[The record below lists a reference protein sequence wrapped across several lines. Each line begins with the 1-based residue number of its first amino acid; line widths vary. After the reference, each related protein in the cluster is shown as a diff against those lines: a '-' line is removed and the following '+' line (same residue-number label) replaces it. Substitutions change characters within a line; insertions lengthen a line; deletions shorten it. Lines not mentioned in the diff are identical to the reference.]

1 MVLSV
6 LNNRRSK
13 AAKQEAKSLYV
24 KAAMISDSSRDGR
37 MFKLRVGLRC
47 RGHMDKAFIEGAKK
61 TERHQELCLASIAKG
76 LDAPNP
82 PSVSVFQTAKTL
94 NKQIYTYLP
103 PEFAEEL
110 FALGGLYQTMQIDA
124 AKAIVLAQEV
134 SARVSLD
141 LGLDD
146 PLIALQ
152 FLRDE
157 IMAEIDPADLEKL
170 EDSENSEDADE
181 DG

>member
-6 LNNRRSK
+6 FKDKRSK
-13 AAKQEAKSLYV
+13 DAKRQAKSLYV
-24 KAAMISDSSRDGR
+24 KAAMMSDSTRDER
-37 MFKLRVGLRC
+37 MLKLRVGLRC
-47 RGHMDKAFIEGAKK
+47 RGHMDKVFIEGAQK
-61 TERHQELCLASIAKG
+61 TERHQELCLAAVAKG
-76 LDAPNP
+76 LDTPESP
-82 PSVSVFQTAKTL
+82 TVSVFQAAKTL
-94 NKQIYTYLP
+94 NKQIYTYIP

-110 FALGGLYQTMQIDA
+110 FTLGGLYQTMQIDA

-134 SARVSLD
+134 AARVSLD

-146 PLIALQ
+146 PLVALQ

-157 IMAEIDPADLEKL
+157 IMTEIDLSDF
-170 EDSENSEDADE
+170 EDSEGSEDKDE